1 MFKSFQSSKNNSS
14 LLLKKDII
22 LFLKKY
28 SSDSELDPIIVL
40 DLIPENWMLNDYE
53 GVGGIYQFL

>member
-1 MFKSFQSSKNNSS
+1 MLLTMFKSFESSKNNSS

-40 DLIPENWMLNDYE
+40 DLIP
-53 GVGGIYQFL
+53 